1 MTYRQSISLCAATL
15 LVALVSLPAAADDGN
30 MMSPK
35 MSAQPDAMKSDAM
48 KSDAMKSGA
57 MKSDTMKSGMMKPDA
72 MKAKAMKGSAG
83 SAMQAVKKD
92 SMKDQ
97 H

>member
-35 MSAQPDAMKSDAM
+35 MSAQPDAM